1 MKIILTYHHTR
12 NLFLKDSFLPFVK
25 KYFKDVEYMGTES
38 GNWSPRIKVNNWDEV
53 KYELPKY
60 AIPVKIEFDP
70 ESMNVLHALTLG
82 QLGIAREIRGEN
94 NVRYSSK
101 PAREWK

>member
-1 MKIILTYHHTR
+1 MKTILTYPHTR
-12 NLFLKDSFLPFVK
+12 NLFRKDSFLPFVK
-25 KYFKDVEYMGTES
+25 KYFKDVKYLGTES
-38 GNWSPRIKVNNWDEV
+38 GNWSPRIKVSNWDEV
-53 KYELPKY
+53 KHELPKY

-70 ESMNVLHALTLG
+70 KSMNVLRALTLG

-94 NVRYSSK
+94 NVRYSLK